1 MEQIQAIID
10 IVVSYIPVALTVVG
24 TFSVIASATPNKVD
38 DRIAQVIMDV
48 INFLG
53 ANLNKAKNDPNA

>member
-10 IVVSYIPVALTVVG
+10 AIVGYIPVALTVVG
-24 TFSVIASATPNKVD
+24 AFAVIATATANKSD
-38 DRIAQVIMDV
+38 DKIVQFILDL

-53 ANLNKAKNDPNA
+53 ANLGKSKNADV